1 VKKEEL
7 IYLTLRQLKD
17 SLKTSPQNFRI
28 EDPELGSINGGFHGP
43 TIIWQFKVEIKPGEF
58 ITDPLNATKTVI
70 VTHNRVRNEI
80 TCLIYFREVNAASS
94 AMMPETQ
101 AVFKLHKWSFI
112 NRTYRQFESIRKDLI
127 KMRRQKEYVDYLQKL
142 NKIFPST
149 HEEDLFK

>member
-1 VKKEEL
+1 MTKEEL

-17 SLKTSPQNFRI
+17 NLNVSPQNFRI
-28 EDPELGSINGGFHGP
+28 EDPELGGINGGFHGP
-43 TIIWQFKVEIKPGEF
+43 TIVWQFKVEIKPGEF

-70 VTHNRVRNEI
+70 VTHNRISNEI
-80 TCLIYFREVNAASS
+80 TCLIYFREVNSANT
-94 AMMPETQ
+94 AMMPESQ
-101 AVFKLHKWSFI
+101 ASVKLYKWSFF
-112 NRTYRQFESIRKDLI
+112 NRTYRQFEYIRKELI